1 MEIKDM
7 TTQDIEVR
15 SAEIEKEI
23 AEGGDVE
30 TLSAEVEALEE
41 RKAQIEKEAEERKAL
56 LNEVAKTSKEVE
68 PMRKEKETM
77 EEFRN
82 SKQYIDAYARY
93 IKTGDDRECRT
104 LITTNAT
111 IEGSNA
117 GLPIPTFVADIV
129 AGEFRRSEIVDGFR
143 KMRAKGNVK
152 VPVEISAP
160 AAEVHRERGMGNN
173 EVAEENLI
181 IVSVSLDAIAYKKWV
196 GITDEALD
204 VELMDSRSY
213 LEYIFEEIS
222 RGILKARENKFFE
235 SVYSTPSTSQT
246 PDIIAPKVTAATRS
260 ISDFVNAR
268 AKLNADA
275 RDLVVI
281 ITPAEYAAY
290 KALQLG
296 AQYPIDIFDGMK
308 VIVRDFPNT
317 VTDTRAIVGDL
328 RGYMENLPN
337 GEEITFKKDET
348 TLMTSDI
355 VRVLGRLP
363 ASVGVVGNRYFVKVT
378 SEEEEG

>member
-7 TTQDIEVR
+7 TTADIEVR

-30 TLSAEVEALEE
+30 KLSAEVEALEE

-56 LNEVAKTSKEVE
+56 LNEVSKTSHEVE
-68 PMRKEKETM
+68 PMRKEKDM
-77 EEFRN
+77 EELRN
-82 SKQYIDAYARY
+82 SKEYIDAYARY

-104 LITTNAT
+104 LMTENVTGDNPGT
-111 IEGSNA
+111 
-117 GLPIPTFVADIV
+117 LPVPQFVADILH
-129 AGEFRRSEIVDGFR
+129 AELRSEIVDGFR
-143 KMRAKGNVK
+143 HMRAKGNVAI
-152 VPVEISAP
+152 PVEVNAP
-160 AAEVHRERGMGNN
+160 AAAIHTEGGAAVE
-173 EVAEENLI
+173 EENL
-181 IVSVSLDAIAYKKWV
+181 AIAPVLLQLLTYKKWV

-222 RGILKARENKFFE
+222 RGILKARENTFIQKVF
-235 SVYSTPSTSQT
+235 SAPSTSAN
-246 PDIIAPKVTAATRS
+246 PDITAPTVEAATRS

-268 AKLNADA
+268 AQLNADA

-281 ITPAEYAAY
+281 ITPTEYAAY
-290 KALQLG
+290 RALQLG
-296 AQYPIDIFDGMK
+296 AQYPIDVFDGMK
-308 VIVRDFPNT
+308 VIVRDFPKGIT
-317 VTDTRAIVGDL
+317 AARAIVGDL

-337 GEEITFKKDET
+337 GEEIQFKKDDH

-355 VRVLGRLP
+355 VRILGRLP
-363 ASVGVVGNRYFVKVT
+363 ASVGIVGNRFFVKVV
-378 SEEEEG
+378 SEKDEG

>member
-7 TTQDIEVR
+7 TTTDIEVR

-30 TLSAEVEALEE
+30 TLSAEVEALEA

-56 LNEVAKTSKEVE
+56 LDEVAKTSHEVE
-68 PMRKEKETM
+68 TIRKEKETM
-77 EEFRN
+77 EELRN
-82 SKQYIDAYARY
+82 SKEYIDAYARY

-104 LITTNAT
+104 LMTENVTGDNPGT
-111 IEGSNA
+111 
-117 GLPIPTFVADIV
+117 LPVPQFVADIV

-143 KMRAKGNVK
+143 KMRAKGNVM
-152 VPVEISAP
+152 VPVELNAP
-160 AAEVHRERGMGNN
+160 AADIHTEGGTAVE
-173 EVAEENLI
+173 EENL
-181 IVSVSLDAIAYKKWV
+181 AIAPVLLQPLTYKKWV
-196 GITDEALD
+196 GISDEALD

-222 RGILKARENKFFE
+222 RGILKARENTFIQKVI
-235 SVYSTPSTSQT
+235 SAPSTSVN
-246 PDIIAPKVTAATRS
+246 PAISAPVVTAATRS

-268 AKLNADA
+268 ALLNADA

-290 KALQLG
+290 RALQLG
-296 AQYPIDIFDGMK
+296 AQYPIDVFDGMK
-308 VIVRDFPNT
+308 VIVRDFPMGITN
-317 VTDTRAIVGDL
+317 VRAIVGDL

-337 GEEITFKKDET
+337 GEEIQFKKDDH

-355 VRVLGRLP
+355 VRILGRLP
-363 ASVGVVGNRYFVKVT
+363 ASVGVVGNRYFVKVV
-378 SEEEEG
+378 SEEDEG

>member
-7 TTQDIEVR
+7 TTADIEVR
-15 SAEIEKEI
+15 SAEIEKEL

-30 TLSAEVEALEE
+30 ALSAEVEALEE

-56 LNEVAKTSKEVE
+56 LDEVAKTSHEVE
-68 PMRKEKETM
+68 PLRKEKDM

-104 LITTNAT
+104 LMTENVTGDDPGT
-111 IEGSNA
+111 
-117 GLPIPTFVADIV
+117 LPVPQFVADIV

-143 KMRAKGNVK
+143 KMRAKGNVA
-152 VPVEISAP
+152 VPVEMNAP
-160 AAEVHRERGMGNN
+160 AARIHTEGSG
-173 EVAEENLI
+173 EVAEENLTI
-181 IVSVSLDAIAYKKWV
+181 EKVLLTPITYKKWV

-213 LEYIFEEIS
+213 LEYIFDEIS
-222 RGILKARENKFFE
+222 RGILKARENQFMSTVADANRFMVPLKSIE
-235 SVYSTPSTSQT
+235 TISVN
-246 PDIIAPKVTAATRS
+246 
-260 ISDFVNAR
+260 DFVSAR
-268 AKLNADA
+268 AYLNADA
-275 RDLVVI
+275 RDLVAI
-281 ITPAEYAAY
+281 LSPGTYAAY
-290 KALQLG
+290 RGLQLS

-308 VIVRDFPNT
+308 VIVRDLPVLDGASF
-317 VTDTRAIVGDL
+317 VAIVGDL

-337 GEEITFKKDET
+337 GEEITFKKDDH

-355 VRVLGRLP
+355 VRILGRLP
-363 ASVGVVGNRYFVKVT
+363 ASTGIVAKNYFVKMT
-378 SEEEEG
+378 TTNPIG

>member
-7 TTQDIEVR
+7 TTADIEVR

-30 TLSAEVEALEE
+30 TLSAEVEALEA

-56 LNEVAKTSKEVE
+56 LDEVAKTSHEVE
-68 PMRKEKETM
+68 PLRKENNTM
-77 EEFRN
+77 EELRN

-104 LITTNAT
+104 LMTENAT
-111 IEGSNA
+111 G
-117 GLPIPTFVADIV
+117 GTLPAPQFVADIV

-152 VPVEISAP
+152 VPVEILAKP
-160 AAEVHRERGMGNN
+160 ADVHREGSG
-173 EVAEENLI
+173 EVTEERLI
-181 IVSVSLDAIAYKKWV
+181 VVNVLLNPITYKKWV

-222 RGILKARENKFFE
+222 RGILKARENEFLV
-235 SVYSTPSTSQT
+235 SVYNTPSTSET
-246 PDIIAPKVTAATRS
+246 PAIVAPTVKAVTRS

-281 ITPAEYAAY
+281 ITPTEYAAY
-290 KALQLG
+290 KALQMG

-308 VIVRDFPNT
+308 VIVRDFPI
-317 VTDTRAIVGDL
+317 VVESTRAIVGDL

-337 GEEITFKKDET
+337 GEEITFKKDDH

-355 VRVLGRLP
+355 VRILGRLP
-363 ASVGVVGNRYFVKVT
+363 ASVGVVGNAYFVKVI
-378 SEEEEG
+378 SEESEG